1 MNLVTVCVKAFLA
14 SCEHF
19 GNKHPS
25 PWYSAI
31 RRLSSAWRNSLRSS
45 DFVYL
50 SSSAISHSRYSLVI
64 FCIVLYFRFTYII
77 GILPCLLCNA
87 IRSALLRSSCQH
99 RIPAQKLGSGSRT
112 RANSQAAA
120 GSQTARIQMTTHHTS
135 APRPIES
142 LNLRRKPHRKA
153 ETVRQSRKKGRGPLD
168 LKRVSLYL

>member
-87 IRSALLRSSCQH
+87 IRSMLYAPRCSAPGDQLPGPGSHPVRPVARTGINTRHQHEIISARDHISARSQ
-99 RIPAQKLGSGSRT
+99 RT
-112 RANSQAAA
+112 ST
-120 GSQTARIQMTTHHTS
+120 GSQHK
-135 APRPIES
+135 
-142 LNLRRKPHRKA
+142 N
-153 ETVRQSRKKGRGPLD
+153 
-168 LKRVSLYL
+168 

>member
-87 IRSALLRSSCQH
+87 IRSALLRTRRPATRT
-99 RIPAQKLGSGSRT
+99 RIPSRET
-112 RANSQAAA
+112 SSQDRDQYQAPARDHISA
-120 GSQTARIQMTTHHTS
+120 RSQRTSTGSQHK
-135 APRPIES
+135 
-142 LNLRRKPHRKA
+142 N
-153 ETVRQSRKKGRGPLD
+153 
-168 LKRVSLYL
+168 